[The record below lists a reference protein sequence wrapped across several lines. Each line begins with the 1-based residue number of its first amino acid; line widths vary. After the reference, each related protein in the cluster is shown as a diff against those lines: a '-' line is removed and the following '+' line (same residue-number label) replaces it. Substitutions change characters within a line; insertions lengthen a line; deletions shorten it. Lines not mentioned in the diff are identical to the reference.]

1 MKKMSLP
8 IRFHDCLSN
17 SASSLQVTTVFHF
30 CGSRGRVLLIFDS
43 FESSFVQYLN
53 QKCRM
58 YVLSSLNVVVMP
70 RNMRV

>member
-30 CGSRGRVLLIFDS
+30 FGSWGRVLLIFDS
-43 FESSFVQYLN
+43 FESSFFSIFEL
-53 QKCRM
+53 KM
-58 YVLSSLNVVVMP
+58 SYVCAKFSQCGSYA
-70 RNMRV
+70 